1 MPWFLVLHIISL
13 LFWCG
18 ALLYL
23 PVLLAGMQ
31 AGNLQIRGATR
42 SDDSMPR
49 FVFTHIATPA
59 ALLAIVFGTL
69 VFLRHNIVEV
79 WLVVK
84 LTLVVGLVSCHA
96 LAGSL
101 IKRFEDRREEPI
113 RLWCWS
119 LQAAL
124 CGFMVAITWI
134 VLAKP
139 PAEALWPF

>member
-1 MPWFLVLHIISL
+1 MPWFLVLHIIGL
-13 LFWCG
+13 LFWCA

-23 PVLLAGMQ
+23 PVLLAGMRADQ
-31 AGNLQIRGATR
+31 LQLSRATPR
-42 SDDSMPR
+42 NDSMAR

-79 WLVVK
+79 WLIAK

-96 LAGSL
+96 LAGVL
-101 IKRFEDRREEPI
+101 IKRFEDQPDVPVRA
-113 RLWCWS
+113 WCWS

-124 CGFMVAITWI
+124 TGLMAAILWM